1 MMGALVS
8 FQQVK
13 KYFPVKR
20 SFVEGLVGGRQ
31 RYVKAVDGV
40 TLDIEE
46 GEVYV
51 LVGESGS
58 GKTTLGKL
66 GLRVY
71 PTTSGQIF
79 YEGRAIAGLKGEDLM
94 NFKRSSQMVYQD
106 PVAALNP
113 RVRTGDAIAE
123 PLKFHMMGTEAK
135 RREEALK
142 MMRRV
147 GFDPPEEFWSR
158 YPHELSGGQRQRV
171 VIARSLVLGP
181 KFVVADEP
189 VAMLDVSIRAQI
201 LKLLLDLKKDMNLT
215 LLIITHDLAIARYF
229 ADHVG
234 IMYLGKIVE
243 SAERVRIFRNPMH
256 PYTKALFS
264 SVPIPDPEA
273 SRDRMIIKGE
283 IPSAINPPA
292 GCRFHP
298 RCPFVFERCRG
309 EEPLLVPREE
319 THLVACHLYDEAKG
333 EGKPAAPAQRPL
345 S

>member
-1 MMGALVS
+1 MGALVS

-20 SFVEGLVGGRQ
+20 SFVEGLIGGEQ
-31 RYVKAVDGV
+31 KYVKAVDGV
-40 TLDIEE
+40 TLDIQE

-71 PTTSGQIF
+71 VPTSGRVF
-79 YEGRAIAGLKGEDLM
+79 YDGKAVAGLRGEELM
-94 NFKRSSQMVYQD
+94 KFKRSSQMVYQD

-113 RVRTGDAIAE
+113 RVRVGDAIAE
-123 PLKFHMMGTEAK
+123 PLKFHRVGTEAK
-135 RREEALK
+135 RREEAIA

-147 GFDPPEEFWSR
+147 GFDPPEEFYTR
-158 YPHELSGGQRQRV
+158 FPHELSGGQRQRV

-201 LKLLLDLKKDMNLT
+201 LKLLLDLKEDMNLT

-243 SAERVRIFRNPMH
+243 SAERKRIFGNPMH

-273 SRDRMIIKGE
+273 NRDRMIISGE
-283 IPSAINPPA
+283 IPSAINPPS
-292 GCRFHP
+292 GCRFNP
-298 RCPFVFERCRG
+298 RCPFVFERCRV
-309 EEPLLVPREE
+309 EEPPMLQREE
-319 THLVACHLYDEAKG
+319 AHLVACHLYDVAG
-333 EGKPAAPAQRPL
+333 EGKRPKAPGQGPGP
-345 S
+345 